1 MKQIKVNDKNSKL
14 IEAVITILLGVL
26 CIALKGQIIS
36 IALTI
41 LGVVL
46 IVLGILDI
54 VNSVLNMGIIKI
66 VVGAVV
72 IVFGWAFVTVALYV
86 IGVLLILYGLLA
98 LVNKI
103 KLRVHYTN
111 VVSTVISYSVQVV
124 SIIIGLFLLFNQG
137 GTVNWVFIV
146 AGIFSIIE
154 GLLLL
159 VDACKKD

>member
-26 CIALKGQIIS
+26 CITLKGQIIS

-103 KLRVHYTN
+103 KARVHYTN

-154 GLLLL
+154 GLLLF

>member
-1 MKQIKVNDKNSKL
+1 
-14 IEAVITILLGVL
+14 
-26 CIALKGQIIS
+26 
-36 IALTI
+36 
-41 LGVVL
+41 
-46 IVLGILDI
+46 
-54 VNSVLNMGIIKI
+54 MGIIKI